1 MSYHVLVSYIR
12 DMDRNQPTEGESLMI
27 HLADAWLT
35 VEKLLNGRL
44 SAIAG
49 ISVAEY
55 RLLRAISLSPQGRA
69 SRVALAGEVG
79 LTPSAVTRALT
90 PLETRGIVATT
101 RSERDAR
108 QALAGITDSGIEL
121 LTTATS
127 VVQETMADIVEGLS
141 FSTTDLG
148 ELTAFLDGVT
158 SAAGRPPRGRVSE
171 R

>member
-1 MSYHVLVSYIR
+1 
-12 DMDRNQPTEGESLMI
+12 
-27 HLADAWLT
+27 
-35 VEKLLNGRL
+35 
-44 SAIAG
+44 
-49 ISVAEY
+49 
-55 RLLRAISLSPQGRA
+55 
-69 SRVALAGEVG
+69 
-79 LTPSAVTRALT
+79 
-90 PLETRGIVATT
+90 
-101 RSERDAR
+101 
-108 QALAGITDSGIEL
+108 